1 VTAADSAEKAQH
13 TRAVV
18 LEMAQTL
25 PCTAEIAWELITDWE
40 HQDDWMLEASDFV
53 ITSEQRE
60 GVGVEGE
67 ATVKIGGIKTRDKV
81 RVVGWDPQHRLAIE
95 HEGWV
100 SGRGEMSLTALGSD
114 RTHIYWREELYPPLG
129 FLGALG
135 ITAFKPLM
143 LRIFK
148 KDLRVLASL
157 ARARS
162 RAAAQEASAKE

>member
-1 VTAADSAEKAQH
+1 MPETTASAAKG
-13 TRAVV
+13 RPVV
-18 LEMAQTL
+18 VEMAQTL
-25 PCTAEIAWELITDWE
+25 PCTPAIAWELITDWE

-67 ATVKIGGIKTRDKV
+67 ATVTIGGIKTRDKV
-81 RVVGWDPQHRLAIE
+81 RVVGWDPEHRLAIE

-100 SGRGEMSLTALGSD
+100 SGRGEMSLTALGAD

-129 FLGALG
+129 VLGAIG
-135 ITAFKPLM
+135 MTAFKPLM

-148 KDLRVLASL
+148 NDLRVLASL

-162 RAAAQEASAKE
+162 KAEAEKS

>member
-1 VTAADSAEKAQH
+1 MSSEATVKKKH
-13 TRAVV
+13 PVV
-18 LEMAQTL
+18 LEMSQTL
-25 PCTAEIAWELITDWE
+25 PCKPSIAWELITDWE

-81 RVVGWDPQHRLAIE
+81 RVVGWEPEHRLAIE
-95 HEGWV
+95 HSGWV
-100 SGRGEMSLTALGSD
+100 SGRGEMSLTALGED
-114 RTHIYWREELYPPLG
+114 RTHLYWREELYPPLG
-129 FLGALG
+129 FLGTIG
-135 ITAFKPLM
+135 ITAFKPMM

-162 RAAAQEASAKE
+162 RAG

>member
-1 VTAADSAEKAQH
+1 MADFAAAIRK
-13 TRAVV
+13 TRPVV

-25 PCTAEIAWELITDWE
+25 PCTPEIAWELVTDWE

-53 ITSEQRE
+53 ITSEKRE

-67 ATVKIGGIKTRDKV
+67 ATVKIAGITTRDKV
-81 RVVGWDPQHRLAIE
+81 RVVKWEPPRHLAIE

-100 SGRGEMSLTALGSD
+100 SGRGDMSFTPLGPD
-114 RTHIYWREELYPPLG
+114 RTHMYWREELQPPLG
-129 FLGALG
+129 VLGSIG
-135 ITAFKPLM
+135 IVTFKPLM

-162 RAAAQEASAKE
+162 KR

>member
-1 VTAADSAEKAQH
+1 VTEQATSLKKG
-13 TRAVV
+13 RPVV

-25 PCTAEIAWELITDWE
+25 PCKPSIAWELITDWE

-67 ATVKIGGIKTRDKV
+67 ATVKIGGIKTRDRV
-81 RVVGWDPQHRLAIE
+81 RVVGWEPEHRLAIE
-95 HEGWV
+95 HYGWV
-100 SGRGEMSLTALGSD
+100 SGRGEMSLTPLGED
-114 RTHIYWREELYPPLG
+114 RTHLYWREELHPPLG
-129 FLGALG
+129 FLGVLG
-135 ITAFKPLM
+135 ITAFKPMM

-157 ARARS
+157 ARART
-162 RAAAQEASAKE
+162 RG